1 MASLHQ
7 AAHDEGKMNDRA
19 HFARFVLQ
27 SSSLGPLCTRMP
39 HLTSDDHLRVALS
52 AVVELLAKC
61 SASVALDVF
70 SPPCQTK
77 DEIVKFI
84 NGVIEPETE
93 TQLAKCW

>member
-1 MASLHQ
+1 MREN
-7 AAHDEGKMNDRA
+7 AA
-19 HFARFVLQ
+19 F
-27 SSSLGPLCTRMP
+27 GPLMTI
-39 HLTSDDHLRVALS
+39 VALV
-52 AVVELLAKC
+52 AGVELLAKC

-93 TQLAKCW
+93 TQLAKYW

>member
-1 MASLHQ
+1 MIVLTSLTSLASFCNLLRL
-7 AAHDEGKMNDRA
+7 ALC
-19 HFARFVLQ
+19 ARE
-27 SSSLGPLCTRMP
+27 CRIW
-39 HLTSDDHLRVALS
+39 TSDDHLRVALS
-52 AVVELLAKC
+52 AGVELLAKC

-93 TQLAKCW
+93 TQLAKYW